1 MKKQLLYLSYLSMF
15 VFLPQ
20 PTRADNETTFN
31 NVSGKITWN
40 IGNEPS
46 ANIEADIA
54 DGISSTSVNTGS
66 GLTVSSAIFFDKT
79 MTKYRPLVSN
89 AGNVESVMIE
99 YCVKPKTGIKFK
111 PTNVS
116 FDAVKVG
123 TDGATFSYSY
133 TTDGTENT
141 IIDVDKATIL
151 RNNSANAATATL
163 NHSVD
168 ITSNETNVF
177 TFRIYIS
184 NTNNAKDIAIANI
197 VISGI
202 INGTMKDVNS
212 YSISAKAN
220 PTEGGSA
227 EIYPKGDKFD
237 EGTAMTMTAVRNFG
251 YKFVNWTDGDGN
263 VLSTEPKFDYTVNTA
278 KIFTAN
284 YQKINTYALN
294 YSVNGGAAYYMVQLN
309 PKPTVINNKNM
320 YEEKTE
326 VILTASDNDIFKFS
340 NWNDNQTSAENKLT
354 MNEDKTISVNYSA
367 IDFIAAWDFYKNGN
381 NGRKADFAS
390 ADNDADQLVLR
401 DVNANSVSWL
411 DKSIVSANGYEGK
424 AAAVNWHNDAALG
437 TYYWQVKVNA
447 TAFTDIKVKASMMY
461 NYNAYKKY
469 NVDYSIDGNTW
480 TNFGEFSMDGAKNWN
495 DSIFNLPT
503 TANNQP
509 ELYIRWIADKTSD
522 IDGTESTNDGN
533 AISGIYILGTTKI
546 IDDGNAPKLMSS
558 IPVEGAKNASANGR
572 IVLTF
577 DEKVKTSD
585 NISATLGNRTITPYV
600 SGKTITFDYSG
611 LAYATAY
618 TFTLPANSVSDL
630 SGNTISEVI
639 KINFTTKN
647 RDIIAKTMYDFIVPD
662 NGNIKDAITAAG
674 KRSDTSKRFRIFVK
688 AGEHTFPAS
697 ETTTV
702 NGSDNV
708 AYADPAIYI
717 NTPNVSIIGES
728 MASTILTNTVPT
740 NLVNGTYGPANPI
753 EGIGK
758 GDVVKLQGGAINTY
772 FEDITLK
779 SGMAD
784 ATGRNI
790 VLNDGGNKTICKNIT
805 LYAYQDT
812 YVSNNQNGRFYFEDG
827 VIRGRTDYICG
838 KGDVYFNN
846 VNFKNCD
853 KGGYIAV
860 PSQPKKYGYILNN
873 CTISG
878 ENDDIDGNYTLGR
891 PWGAG
896 TPIALWINTRMEII
910 PSAIGW
916 NEMSGGYPAR
926 FAEFNSQTATGTV
939 INLSNR
945 KIIFANTHTNNPILK
960 AEEAAKY
967 TIENIMGQD
976 DDWDPTSATEQAATP
991 SNVKITGNT
1000 ITWDDNNY
1008 VLLWAIVKND
1018 KITDFTT
1025 TATYDITDTQAS
1037 YAIRA
1042 ANEMGGL
1049 GEAVKVD
1056 TSTEIKDIS
1065 TTNVAK
1071 VKYYSPNG
1079 TCNTQPQK
1087 GMNIIMQ
1094 TYSDGRTKSN
1104 KIMLK

>member
-1 MKKQLLYLSYLSMF
+1 
-15 VFLPQ
+15 
-20 PTRADNETTFN
+20 
-31 NVSGKITWN
+31 
-40 IGNEPS
+40 
-46 ANIEADIA
+46 
-54 DGISSTSVNTGS
+54 
-66 GLTVSSAIFFDKT
+66 
-79 MTKYRPLVSN
+79 
-89 AGNVESVMIE
+89 
-99 YCVKPKTGIKFK
+99 
-111 PTNVS
+111 
-116 FDAVKVG
+116 
-123 TDGATFSYSY
+123 
-133 TTDGTENT
+133 
-141 IIDVDKATIL
+141 
-151 RNNSANAATATL
+151 
-163 NHSVD
+163 
-168 ITSNETNVF
+168 
-177 TFRIYIS
+177 
-184 NTNNAKDIAIANI
+184 
-197 VISGI
+197 
-202 INGTMKDVNS
+202 
-212 YSISAKAN
+212 
-220 PTEGGSA
+220 
-227 EIYPKGDKFD
+227 
-237 EGTAMTMTAVRNFG
+237 
-251 YKFVNWTDGDGN
+251 
-263 VLSTEPKFDYTVNTA
+263 
-278 KIFTAN
+278 
-284 YQKINTYALN
+284 
-294 YSVNGGAAYYMVQLN
+294 
-309 PKPTVINNKNM
+309 
-320 YEEKTE
+320 
-326 VILTASDNDIFKFS
+326 
-340 NWNDNQTSAENKLT
+340 
-354 MNEDKTISVNYSA
+354 
-367 IDFIAAWDFYKNGN
+367 
-381 NGRKADFAS
+381 
-390 ADNDADQLVLR
+390 
-401 DVNANSVSWL
+401 
-411 DKSIVSANGYEGK
+411 
-424 AAAVNWHNDAALG
+424 
-437 TYYWQVKVNA
+437 
-447 TAFTDIKVKASMMY
+447 
-461 NYNAYKKY
+461 
-469 NVDYSIDGNTW
+469 
-480 TNFGEFSMDGAKNWN
+480 
-495 DSIFNLPT
+495 
-503 TANNQP
+503 
-509 ELYIRWIADKTSD
+509 
-522 IDGTESTNDGN
+522 
-533 AISGIYILGTTKI
+533 
-546 IDDGNAPKLMSS
+546 
-558 IPVEGAKNASANGR
+558 
-572 IVLTF
+572 
-577 DEKVKTSD
+577 
-585 NISATLGNRTITPYV
+585 
-600 SGKTITFDYSG
+600 
-611 LAYATAY
+611 
-618 TFTLPANSVSDL
+618 
-630 SGNTISEVI
+630 
-639 KINFTTKN
+639 
-647 RDIIAKTMYDFIVPD
+647 
-662 NGNIKDAITAAG
+662 
-674 KRSDTSKRFRIFVK
+674 
-688 AGEHTFPAS
+688 
-697 ETTTV
+697 
-702 NGSDNV
+702 
-708 AYADPAIYI
+708 
-717 NTPNVSIIGES
+717 
-728 MASTILTNTVPT
+728 
-740 NLVNGTYGPANPI
+740 
-753 EGIGK
+753 
-758 GDVVKLQGGAINTY
+758 
-772 FEDITLK
+772 
-779 SGMAD
+779 MAD